1 MRKGI
6 WVMRSI
12 QHKKNRWLI
21 STAFIFVFASM
32 NTVAYADGGQP
43 IANTA
48 ANSVEMRLTELER
61 RLKDQDSVIAKQASL
76 IDEQRAALERQ
87 KAETT
92 GMLVELAK
100 RDTGPQLAN
109 EYAKNNNGDFGR
121 EYGRT
126 DGQYRSQYAA
136 YQDNAAKPSAPAQ
149 QQVANGERPKS
160 EKAVD
165 QLLLDQG
172 GVLLPAGKLQIE
184 PGIDYTSI
192 SSDNVNI
199 SGFSIFNAIVI
210 GTIRVDDVSRDIL
223 TGALSL
229 RYGLHNRVQMD
240 ARIPF
245 VYRNDSETTG
255 IGTGDAMTRSTK
267 GYGLGDISVTASYQP
282 FVARGW
288 RPATILR
295 LQGEFATGKSAFEIP
310 RMPAEE
316 GSPEQILTRAPTG
329 SGFYTL
335 SPGVNFVWPTDP
347 VVLFAGGSFN
357 YSLKRRFAGFG
368 LVEPGSGFE
377 YYAGINL
384 SINELVSLNFS
395 VLNKHRFN
403 TKLNGV
409 TLPGSSSNDARL
421 TLGASIGLTDRIS
434 LVLSSSNGLTDES
447 PDFTFSARLPIAF

>member
-1 MRKGI
+1 MQMVTNTKSRWKCGTAI
-6 WVMRSI
+6 FLVM
-12 QHKKNRWLI
+12 I
-21 STAFIFVFASM
+21 SATQIAQANENAPPASAG
-32 NTVAYADGGQP
+32 TK
-43 IANTA
+43 T
-48 ANSVEMRLTELER
+48 VEMRLADLEN
-61 RLKDQDSVIAKQASL
+61 RLKNQDTVIAKQAWL
-76 IDEQRAALERQ
+76 IEEQRAALERQ

-92 GMLVELAK
+92 GMLIELAK
-100 RDTGPQLAN
+100 RNNGPQIAN
-109 EYAKNNNGDFGR
+109 QYANGNDPEFDR
-121 EYGRT
+121 EYRQGNLPYRP
-126 DGQYRSQYAA
+126 QYTA
-136 YQDNAAKPSAPAQ
+136 YQATPASPPGKPQ
-149 QQVANGERPKS
+149 QQVAETERPKS

-184 PGIDYTSI
+184 PSIDYTSI

-210 GTIRVDDVSRDIL
+210 GTIRVDDISRDIL
-223 TGALSL
+223 SGALSI

-255 IGTGDAMTRSTK
+255 IGTGDAMTRHTK
-267 GYGLGDISVTASYQP
+267 GYGLGDISVSASYQP
-282 FVARGW
+282 FSARGW
-288 RPATILR
+288 RPATIFK

-310 RMPAEE
+310 RVPAEE
-316 GSPEQILTRAPTG
+316 GSPEMILTRAPTG
-329 SGFYTL
+329 SGIYTL
-335 SPGVNFVWPTDP
+335 SPGVNFVWPLDP
-347 VVLFAGGSFN
+347 VVLFAGGSYN
-357 YSLKRRFAGFG
+357 YSLNRRFANFG
-368 LVEPGSGFE
+368 LVEPGNGFE
-377 YYAGINL
+377 YYAGVNL

-403 TKLNGV
+403 TKFNGTV
-409 TLPGSSSNDARL
+409 LPGSSSNDARM